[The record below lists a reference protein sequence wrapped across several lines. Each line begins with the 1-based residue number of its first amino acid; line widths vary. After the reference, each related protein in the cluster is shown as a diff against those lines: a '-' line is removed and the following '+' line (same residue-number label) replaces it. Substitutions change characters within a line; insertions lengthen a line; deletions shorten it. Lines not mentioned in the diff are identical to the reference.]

1 MFTHMQTLAPMCE
14 HTCVR
19 ERERARER
27 ERETHTI
34 TRTLTFVR
42 TYAGTAN
49 MATEASSCT
58 ESCRRQASLEER
70 GIRK

>member
-19 ERERARER
+19 ERERARAR